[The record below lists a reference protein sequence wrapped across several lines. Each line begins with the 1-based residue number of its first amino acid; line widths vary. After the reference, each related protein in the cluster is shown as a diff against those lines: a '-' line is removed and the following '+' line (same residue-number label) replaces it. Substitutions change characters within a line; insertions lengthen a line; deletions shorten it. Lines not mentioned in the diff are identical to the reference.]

1 MLWTPILA
9 LLLLPLTLVS
19 AALEAE
25 RDQLVKLAAA
35 GNGVI
40 KLDESTYDLL
50 THPKRTWSA
59 AIQFTAMDKRRR
71 CSPCK
76 EFGPT
81 WDTVGKAWAKA
92 PAEHRNT
99 HFFATID
106 FDNAQPVFQKLNL
119 MSAPAVSVYPAAE
132 GPRKPANGRTE
143 PAKYDFSNGF
153 DPAPLAEQLS
163 HHTPIPIPYKAP
175 INWGKIISTITFAA
189 GVLLLARFCKPLLTG
204 RLVWVIMTVV
214 PSLAFMGG
222 LMFVQIRGMPWEM
235 QNGQWMAQGYSN
247 QFGKEV
253 QMIAIIY
260 GSLAGAFLALVLVT
274 PYVSPARQRVQIYTL
289 ILIIAF
295 VFSSLLSLFRFK
307 NRGYPF
313 KLFFS

>member
-25 RDQLVKLAAA
+25 HGQLVKLAAA

-40 KLDESTYDLL
+40 QLDEDTFNLL

-71 CSPCK
+71 CSPCR
-76 EFGPT
+76 EFNPA
-81 WDTVGKAWAKA
+81 WDTVAKAWVKA
-92 PAEHRNT
+92 PTEHRNS

-106 FDNAQPVFQKLNL
+106 FDNAQSVFQRLSL
-119 MSAPAVSVYPAAE
+119 MSAPVVSVYPAAE
-132 GPRKPANGRTE
+132 GPRKPVGGRTD

-153 DPAPLAEQLS
+153 DAGPLAEQLS
-163 HHTPIPIPYKAP
+163 HHTPIPIPYRAP
-175 INWGKIISTITFAA
+175 INWGKIGSTVFTAVS
-189 GVLLLARFCKPLLTG
+189 VLLTARFCKPVLAG

-222 LMFVQIRGMPWEM
+222 LMFVQIRGSPWQM

-274 PYVSPARQRVQIYTL
+274 PYVSPARQRVQVYTL
-289 ILIIAF
+289 IIIIAF
-295 VFSSLLSLFRFK
+295 IYSSLLSLFRFK

-313 KLFFS
+313 QLLFS